1 MFTARAALLRELGQ
15 ELTVE
20 TIEFDDPHEDEIAV
34 RMHTAAL
41 CHSDVFTIRGTYT
54 KVPMIVGH
62 EASGT
67 VEAVGSNVS
76 GLEVGDK
83 VIFCFIPSCGECH
96 YCLRGQLV
104 DCVRGMG
111 DGRMLDGTTRAHTQ
125 DGLECRQMARLGVF
139 AERVV
144 VHRDSVVR
152 VPPETDLRSASLL
165 SCGFTTGAGAAVNIA
180 AIRPGDSVLVVG
192 AGGVGAAALQG
203 AVSSGASRLIA
214 VDVNDEKLEL
224 ARNFGATHTIDA
236 RHEDFAQRAIELT
249 DGFGVDK
256 ALLCVGSA
264 TPEQVAGVV
273 TALAS
278 GGTAVL
284 VGYAGAM
291 DSIPI
296 SPRLIGL
303 SHKTLRG
310 CCFGSDNP
318 KRDQLHFL
326 DLHNAGRLQLE
337 AMITRSYTLD
347 EINQA
352 VDDLEASRNVRGII
366 DFTSAS

>member
-1 MFTARAALLRELGQ
+1 MITAQAALLRELGQ
-15 ELTVE
+15 GLTVE

-34 RMHTAAL
+34 RVHTAAL

-54 KVPMIVGH
+54 KVPMIPGH

-67 VEAVGSNVS
+67 VEAVGSSVT

-96 YCLRGQLV
+96 YCLRGQFV
-104 DCVRGMG
+104 DCVRGTG
-111 DGRMLDGTTRAHTQ
+111 DGTMLDGTTRARTH
-125 DGLECRQMARLGVF
+125 DGLGCRQMARLGVF
-139 AERVV
+139 ADRVV

-152 VPPETDLRSASLL
+152 VPPDTDLRTASLL

-180 AIRPGDSVLVVG
+180 EIRPGESVLVVG
-192 AGGVGAAALQG
+192 VGGVGAAALQG
-203 AVSSGASRLIA
+203 AVSIGAGRLIA
-214 VDVNDEKLEL
+214 VDVNEEKLEL
-224 ARNFGATHTIDA
+224 ARAFGATHTIDA
-236 RHEDFAQRAIELT
+236 REGDFAQQTIDLT

-264 TPEQVAGVV
+264 TPEQVVGVV

-291 DSIPI
+291 SEIPI
-296 SPRLIGL
+296 SPRAIGM

-326 DLHNAGRLQLE
+326 ELHNAGRLQLE
-337 AMITRSYTLD
+337 RMITRSYTLD
-347 EINQA
+347 EINEA
-352 VDDLEASRNVRGII
+352 VEDLEASRNIRGII